1 MKTFKPAIPL
11 LLSSLL
17 AMSAGCNQ
25 NEQKIQDLEKEK
37 ADLTAR
43 LTKAEEELISAQDRA
58 AVADSSAE
66 NLKGQLETAK
76 AAAESAASDLAA
88 AAAKAATAE
97 KALADLQVAY
107 DKMVADA
114 KTASDKMMADAK
126 RASGQAA
133 AELGKLRKQVA
144 DLTAALQA
152 AKQPQGDPL
161 PSNP

>member
-1 MKTFKPAIPL
+1 MKTVKPAIPL
-11 LLSSLL
+11 ILSSLL

-37 ADLTAR
+37 ADLTAQ

-58 AVADSSAE
+58 AVADSSAG
-66 NLKGQLETAK
+66 NLQGQFDTAK
-76 AAAESAASDLAA
+76 ATAESAASDLAA
-88 AAAKAATAE
+88 AVAKAAAAE
-97 KALADLQVAY
+97 KALGDLQIAY
-107 DKMVADA
+107 DKLVADA
-114 KTASDKMMADAK
+114 KTASDN
-126 RASGQAA
+126 AA

-152 AKQPQGDPL
+152 AKLPRGDSL

>member
-17 AMSAGCNQ
+17 AVSAGCNQ

-58 AVADSSAE
+58 AVADSSAG
-66 NLKGQLETAK
+66 NMKGQLETAK
-76 AAAESAASDLAA
+76 ADAESADSDLAA
-88 AAAKAATAE
+88 ATAKAESAE
-97 KALADLQVAY
+97 KALADLQAAY
-107 DKMVADA
+107 DKMVVDA
-114 KTASDKMMADAK
+114 KTATDS
-126 RASGQAA
+126 AA
-133 AELGKLRKQVA
+133 AELGKLQKVVA

-152 AKQPQGDPL
+152 AKLPPQGGSL

>member
-1 MKTFKPAIPL
+1 MKTIKPAIPL
-11 LLSSLL
+11 ILSSLL
-17 AMSAGCNQ
+17 AMSSGCNQ

-58 AVADSSAE
+58 AVADSSAG
-66 NLKGQLETAK
+66 NLQGQLDTAK
-76 AAAESAASDLAA
+76 AEAESAASNLAA

-97 KALADLQVAY
+97 KALADLQATY

-114 KTASDKMMADAK
+114 KTASDN
-126 RASGQAA
+126 AA
-133 AELGKLRKQVA
+133 AELEKLQKQVA

-152 AKQPQGDPL
+152 AKLPRGDEL
-161 PSNP
+161 PSIP